1 MNKKRFDTEELDIPI
16 EAPQKIEK
24 PVAKKSKRV
33 FESNDN
39 FPISKTIRISKEQ
52 SKFLFDETMKA
63 SQSAGRVVNEA
74 EIIRS
79 IIDDAMRGTN

>member
-24 PVAKKSKRV
+24 PIVKKSKRV
-33 FESNDN
+33 FENNDN